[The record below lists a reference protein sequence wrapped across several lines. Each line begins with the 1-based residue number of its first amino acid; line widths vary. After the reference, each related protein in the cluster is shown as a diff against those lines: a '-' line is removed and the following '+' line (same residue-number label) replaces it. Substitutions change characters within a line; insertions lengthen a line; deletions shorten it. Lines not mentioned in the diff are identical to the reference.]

1 MFACWSNLIRLLFPF
16 KYPMKLDSLFLGS
29 IDTNQ
34 CIWSGLASAS
44 IFSSP
49 FHWHSFLFICP
60 MSCLIF
66 PYFTCLRYL
75 GAYTFVIHAIPGCV
89 WYTACVDFHIDLLW
103 LFARGW
109 LDLLALDHRSF
120 FCSSAEA
127 SLNPP
132 ALLVVFV
139 NQEKK
144 TADTSLSAVFKRYRY
159 SYGSSFSPLPSRAS
173 KWIKR

>member
-16 KYPMKLDSLFLGS
+16 KYPLKLDSLILGG
-29 IDTNQ
+29 IHTNQ
-34 CIWSGLASAS
+34 CIWSLLASAS
-44 IFSSP
+44 IFSTP

-75 GAYTFVIHAIPGCV
+75 GATTLWFMQFLVV
-89 WYTACVDFHIDLLW
+89 WYTPCVDFQIVLLC

-109 LDLLALDHRSF
+109 LDPLAWYHRSF
-120 FCSSAEA
+120 FCSTTEV
-127 SLNPP
+127 SLDPP

-139 NQEKK
+139 NQKENR
-144 TADTSLSAVFKRYRY
+144 TVLCTVQFLANAFILAREGAFDQ
-159 SYGSSFSPLPSRAS
+159 G
-173 KWIKR
+173 